1 MILRTVVLADDDQ
14 PTAEARLRNSD
25 ERRIAI
31 DCVSYACVDA
41 PIRSD
46 LRGVVEVDLL
56 ACPFPKERKIPVCLN
71 HKRWSIV
78 RIQEAHASTTKHL
91 NSSSRKNSAD

>member
-14 PTAEARLRNSD
+14 PTAEATVTAMRGGS
-25 ERRIAI
+25 AI
-31 DCVSYACVDA
+31 DCVSDACVDA
-41 PIRSD
+41 PIRSV
-46 LRGVVEVDLL
+46 LRGVVEVDLR

-71 HKRWSIV
+71 QKRWSIV

-91 NSSSRKNSAD
+91 N